1 MGKMSNPIL
10 LIIACLTVAEACFSA
25 ETVSAQGMR
34 PYPEDRMILAWMRQ
48 DRHGTAE
55 TVDTDDPSSRRPNLD
70 VSDCF
75 TGKSGNAVEKA
86 MVEKALGGL
95 KGRPEATG
103 FESRLAA
110 LLKTNATG
118 GDPRWKSIYLDIC
131 RVRRTARLRRV
142 AEFCGDYVFAKHC
155 QLQNQPS
162 FASSA
167 FLSDSPYKDRLG
179 DWRMGAGLYRLRVSP
194 EGEITIQPLLERP
207 KGIIRDPS
215 VSLNGRTLAFS
226 MRESEADDY
235 HLYTMDLA
243 IGTVKQI
250 TFGAG
255 TADVEPCWLPGGDL
269 LFTSSRCDVCVPC
282 WSSDVMNIYR
292 CRADGK
298 FLRRLTFDH
307 AHDVKPSLLNDGRI
321 IYTRWEYNDRNS
333 APVHKLFQMND
344 DGTAQAE
351 FYGNN
356 SFTPFSLFHAVAI
369 PGSSVALAIAGGHH
383 VDQSGRLVLIDRSK
397 GTQEEEGLEYAAP
410 RNAVVPA
417 MVDFYA
423 KKGELFQYPCAI
435 DKDNYLVSYVPEG
448 GPARSRYKIPFGIY
462 WMDNGGARELLAFDP
477 AIHCGQIV
485 PIKTRSRFPQRAP
498 NFDLRKSSGVFYVQ
512 DVYFGPGLV
521 GVTRGTIKAMR
532 IVALDHRA
540 MSAGVAYPQPTA
552 QVHTPVSVG
561 TGSWDVKH
569 ALGTVDVEADGSC
582 CFEAPPR
589 CGVYLQLL
597 DGRGRMV
604 QTMRSWTTVQPGE
617 RFGCLGCHEKKSAV
631 SPPEVSATLA
641 LKRPP
646 QKIRPLYA
654 RGEIEEPEFLA
665 SLTPAERTAMDYLN
679 TTAPQ
684 RMDAPQGFSYLRDVQ
699 PVWDRHCVQCHAGK
713 SHVRDSAVPLNLLG
727 DTGVYDYETSFK
739 GLPLVKRSPTSPYVN
754 YGKDTTAGRNFA
766 ISYLELTNYGK
777 HLPYSFLPYNSANSP
792 SSKQFLLD
800 YNALQDVGGSRE
812 RSRYVE
818 YLPVGFSYPPMIS
831 PDSWGARHSM
841 LMEYLEPAH
850 YGVQVSQH
858 EKDLVATWID
868 LNVPYCG
875 SYMEANRWDAIVQPR
890 QYLHRYNDLLRPAY
904 LFQEAKRLR
913 HAVIECADLEAWKK
927 GDDTYTTPDVLGG
940 MDRQQTFVDAY
951 TNLVNCVPIVGLAAG
966 RNTRGGTN
974 ASGNETRD
982 LAENPTATI
991 FSLTSFPWATAN
1003 SHWRYERR
1011 FAPTCVLNGNG
1022 WWRPNRRTDL
1032 WLKVDLGRQAALD
1045 EVVITLHL
1053 NEGQAKTWKS
1063 ATLKF
1068 SDGSSLPI
1076 SLTCTAKPQVFPCPG
1091 RKASWV
1097 MVTDLK
1103 EDFPFSD
1110 NGIAR
1115 VSLNGRDLY

>member
-1 MGKMSNPIL
+1 MSIPVF
-10 LIIACLTVAEACFSA
+10 LTVACFAVAEICFSA
-25 ETVSAQGMR
+25 ETAPAQEVC
-34 PYPEDRMILAWMRQ
+34 PYLEDRMILAWVRQ
-48 DRHGTAE
+48 DRHGVAE
-55 TVDTDDPSSRRPNLD
+55 TIATDDPSSRRPNLD

-75 TGKSGNAVEKA
+75 TGKNGNAVEKA
-86 MVEKALGGL
+86 MAEKALGEL
-95 KGRPEATG
+95 KGRPEAAG
-103 FESRLAA
+103 FEGRLSE

-118 GDPRWKSIYLDIC
+118 GDPRWKALYLDIC
-131 RVRRTARLRRV
+131 RARRTARLRRV

-162 FASSA
+162 FVSSA

-179 DWRMGAGLYRLRVSP
+179 DWRMGAGLYRLHVSP
-194 EGEITIQPLLERP
+194 EGAVSVRPLLECP
-207 KGIIRDPS
+207 KGIVRDPD
-215 VSLNGRTLAFS
+215 VSFDGRTLAFS

-243 IGTVKQI
+243 TERVRQI

-255 TADVEPCWLPGGDL
+255 TADAEPCWLPGGDL
-269 LFTSSRCDVCVPC
+269 LFTSSRCDICVPC

-307 AHDVKPSLLNDGRI
+307 AHNVKPSVLNDGRVV
-321 IYTRWEYNDRNS
+321 YTRWEYNDRNS

-344 DGTAQAE
+344 DGTAQTE

-356 SFTPFSLFHAVAI
+356 SFTPFSLFHAVAV
-369 PGSSVALAIAGGHH
+369 PGSGLALAIAGGHH

-397 GTQEEEGLEYAAP
+397 GTQEDEGLEYAAP

-417 MVDFYA
+417 LVDFYA

-448 GPARSRYKIPFGIY
+448 GPARSRYKVPFGLY

-477 AIHCGQIV
+477 DIHCGQIV
-485 PIKTRSRFPQRAP
+485 PVKARSRPPERAP
-498 NFDLRKSSGVFYVQ
+498 NFDLKKSSGVFYVQ
-512 DVYFGPGLV
+512 DVYFGPGLT
-521 GVTRGTIKAMR
+521 GVPRGTVKAMR

-561 TGSWDVKH
+561 SGSWDVKH
-569 ALGTVDVEADGSC
+569 VLGTVDVEADGSC

-589 CGVYLQLL
+589 CGVYFQLL
-597 DGRGRMV
+597 DGKGRMV

-617 RFGCLGCHEKKSAV
+617 TFGCLGCHEKKNTSYPNPAGT
-631 SPPEVSATLA
+631 TLA
-641 LKRPP
+641 LKGPP
-646 QKIRPLYA
+646 QKIRSLYA
-654 RGEIEEPEFLA
+654 PGEIEEPEFLA
-665 SLTPAERTAMDYLN
+665 SLSPAERKAMGYLN

-699 PVWDRHCVQCHAGK
+699 PVWDRHCIQCHAGQVNARNP
-713 SHVRDSAVPLNLLG
+713 SVPPNLLG
-727 DTGVYDYETSFK
+727 DTGVYNYDTSFK
-739 GLPLVKRSPTSPYVN
+739 GLPLMRPTLAMPFQN
-754 YGKDTTAGRNFA
+754 KGKDTNVGRCFA

-777 HLPYSFLPYNSANSP
+777 HLPYSFFPYNPAISASAKCLMSEYQP
-792 SSKQFLLD
+792 LVED
-800 YNALQDVGGSRE
+800 GGSRE
-812 RSRYVE
+812 RSKYVE
-818 YLPVGFSYPPMIS
+818 FMNVGFSYPPMILA
-831 PDSWGARHSM
+831 DFWGARHSM
-841 LMEYLEPAH
+841 LMEYLEPSH
-850 YGVQVSQH
+850 YGVQVSRH

-875 SYMEANRWDAIVQPR
+875 SYMEANCWDRINHT
-890 QYLHRYNDLLRPAY
+890 YIHRYRNQLRPAY
-904 LFQEAKRLR
+904 LFQEEKRLR
-913 HAVIECADLEAWKK
+913 HAVIECAELEAWQK
-927 GDDTYTTPDVLGG
+927 GDDTYTVPEVLGG
-940 MDRQQTFVDAY
+940 MDRQQSFVDAY
-951 TNLVNCVPIVGLAAG
+951 TNLANTVPIVGLAGG
-966 RNTRGGTN
+966 RNARGGTN
-974 ASGNETRD
+974 ASGNGTRD
-982 LAENPTATI
+982 LAENPKATI

-1032 WLKVDLGRQAALD
+1032 WLKVDLGRLAALD

-1053 NEGQAKTWKS
+1053 NAGQAKTWKS

-1068 SDGSSLPI
+1068 SDGSSAPI
-1076 SLTCTAKPQVFPCPG
+1076 TLACSDKPQTFPCPG
-1091 RKASWV
+1091 KKASWV
-1097 MVTDLK
+1097 TIADLK

-1115 VSLNGRDLY
+1115 VTLNGRDL